1 MTDSWIDIA
10 HQLREEN
17 DRLRAENA
25 RMKAMPEASEAV
37 RAVVYGEE
45 IDKLRAEVESWQEAF
60 GLLTTLHGKMEI
72 NVSDPMGMAQ
82 AIERHVRAE
91 VEALKKQILLAQMA
105 IDGEGPRTCYEGS
118 DDEVG
123 VHGCCGEV
131 SYRPHGPGCWWVE
144 LQAALAAGE
153 GGNQP

>member
-1 MTDSWIDIA
+1 MSDFPIKHEGCFYNTPADVVA
-10 HQLREEN
+10 ELA
-17 DRLRAENA
+17 RLRAEN
-25 RMKAMPEASEAV
+25 V
-37 RAVVYGEE
+37 
-45 IDKLRAEVESWQEAF
+45 
-60 GLLTTLHGKMEI
+60 
-72 NVSDPMGMAQ
+72 
-82 AIERHVRAE
+82 
-91 VEALKKQILLAQMA
+91 ALKKQILLAQMA